1 MHNIDRVFVWTL
13 EVKLNELNEHETL
26 DNAKVPL
33 ALVKRQ
39 KFIILYKTIDYGYA
53 CAYAPHL
60 VQLK

>member
-13 EVKLNELNEHETL
+13 EVKLNEFNKHETI

-39 KFIILYKTIDYGYA
+39 KLITLYKTIDYG
-53 CAYAPHL
+53 CA
-60 VQLK
+60 

>member
-13 EVKLNELNEHETL
+13 EVKLNEFNEHETL

-39 KFIILYKTIDYGYA
+39 KLIMAMPVLMHRIWSN
-53 CAYAPHL
+53 
-60 VQLK
+60 